1 MAQHSRDDLWRDF
14 SKTATEFEARF
25 ATEEDCRTY
34 WIEALGRQ
42 ANLRALQ
49 KRTRVDDPRGHDV
62 RVRRLRPSDQ
72 PDLWHA
78 AGEDAQALED
88 VVPRRV
94 RDLDSAHGH
103 LGQGPGAH
111 HGLRLVQDGVDL
123 TAQAAGGAGAPRSG
137 AARPLYGVLEVKHL
151 IHSTLHFLSLC
162 GLGRDDDVE
171 GSPRMAH
178 EGSCC
183 SLVFGGPEGPNHDA
197 VLRIAAK
204 LRGGGP
210 ILSFGIEAMGRA
222 GPRHLEPSSATRR
235 NGRSAPKP

>member
-1 MAQHSRDDLWRDF
+1 VAQHSRDDLWRDF

-151 IHSTLHFLSLC
+151 IHSTLRFLSLAD
-162 GLGRDDDVE
+162 GSGRRCRGE
-171 GSPRMAH
+171 PAYGARRI
-178 EGSCC
+178 
-183 SLVFGGPEGPNHDA
+183 
-197 VLRIAAK
+197 VLQPCIR
-204 LRGGGP
+204 R
-210 ILSFGIEAMGRA
+210 
-222 GPRHLEPSSATRR
+222 TRR
-235 NGRSAPKP
+235 PQP

>member
-1 MAQHSRDDLWRDF
+1 
-14 SKTATEFEARF
+14 
-25 ATEEDCRTY
+25 
-34 WIEALGRQ
+34 
-42 ANLRALQ
+42 
-49 KRTRVDDPRGHDV
+49 
-62 RVRRLRPSDQ
+62 
-72 PDLWHA
+72 
-78 AGEDAQALED
+78 
-88 VVPRRV
+88 
-94 RDLDSAHGH
+94 
-103 LGQGPGAH
+103 
-111 HGLRLVQDGVDL
+111 
-123 TAQAAGGAGAPRSG
+123 
-137 AARPLYGVLEVKHL
+137 LYGVLEVKHL